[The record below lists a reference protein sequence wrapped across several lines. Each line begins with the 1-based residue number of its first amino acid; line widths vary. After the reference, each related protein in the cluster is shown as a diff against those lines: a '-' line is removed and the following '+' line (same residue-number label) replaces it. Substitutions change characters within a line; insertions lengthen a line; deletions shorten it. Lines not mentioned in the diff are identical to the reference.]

1 VSEEEL
7 FDRLMGHY
15 RLLAAVPGLD
25 VKELMNWHHSLCK
38 SILDLMEDVLEEGV
52 SPA

>member
-1 VSEEEL
+1 MTDQEL
-7 FDRLMGHY
+7 FDRLMEHY

-25 VKELMNWHHSLCK
+25 VKELMNWHHGLCK
-38 SILDLMEDVLEEGV
+38 STLDLMEDILEEGV